1 LEELRVPKHRVKA
14 QIVLPG
20 GETREVLVFL
30 AEATPERTGGE
41 RLSDLLNGGAKFLPA
56 MDAATQGLLLI
67 NASSIAVARV
77 DAAHEPREEDQL
89 TILTEYEVEVRLV
102 DGQRLRGLITY
113 VMPEGR
119 SRLTDYF
126 NEAQPFLRLVQDSQ
140 VALVNKLHVAYVETL
155 SR

>member
-1 LEELRVPKHRVKA
+1 VVA

-20 GETREVLVFL
+20 GETRDVFVFL
-30 AEATPERTGGE
+30 AEASPERNGGE
-41 RLSDLLNGGAKFLPA
+41 RLSDLLNAEAKFLPA
-56 MDAATQGLLLI
+56 MDATTETMMLV
-67 NASSIAVARV
+67 NAASIAVARV
-77 DAAHEPREEDQL
+77 DAAYEPREEDQV

-102 DGQRLRGLITY
+102 DGQRLQGLITY

-126 NEAQPFLRLVQDSQ
+126 NDAQPFLRLVQGSR
-140 VALVNKLHVAYVETL
+140 VALVNKRHVAYVETR